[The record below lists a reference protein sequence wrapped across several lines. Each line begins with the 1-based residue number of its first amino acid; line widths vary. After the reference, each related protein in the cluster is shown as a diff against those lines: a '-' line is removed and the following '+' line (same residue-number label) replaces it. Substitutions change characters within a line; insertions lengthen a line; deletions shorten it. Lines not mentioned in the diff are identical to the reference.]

1 MKYQLKDIAEYAKV
15 SVSTVCRV
23 INNND
28 VVKADTRERVLD
40 AIEALDYRVDNIF
53 ARSQTVANYS
63 IGIFL
68 REDDYKKTSEMKFGI
83 DKRTETIAFKEQIES
98 FGGKVELYEMDEI
111 LHIDPTEL
119 LGKDKIDGVIIFGAG
134 DEDKKLLLHLQAAG
148 IPFIVTNGISD
159 FVREN
164 KMSFVEYDDSA
175 GISEIIKYFNKK
187 DRKHLA
193 MINGPD
199 QMWVCQERRNAF
211 YHYIKEYK
219 IADEPEFYFSGEF
232 DFKTGQDGVR
242 SLAEKGLLD
251 RINGIICG
259 SDVIAIGVISEIIN
273 LGKKIPEEI
282 ALFGYDDTPI
292 CEYFNPPIS
301 SIKRDLKHYSSY
313 IVERLYDLVRTENK
327 LHIQIYIKTY
337 PIFRKSS

>member
-1 MKYQLKDIAEYAKV
+1 MKYQMKDIAEQAKV

-23 INNND
+23 INNKD
-28 VVKADTRERVLD
+28 IVKADTRERVLN

-53 ARSQTVANYS
+53 ARSQTVANYT

-68 REDDYKKTSEMKFGI
+68 RENDYKKTSEINIGI
-83 DKRTETIAFKEQIES
+83 DKITETIAFKEQIES

-111 LHIDPTEL
+111 HNINPAEL
-119 LGKDKIDGVIIFGAG
+119 LRKDKINGVIIFGAG
-134 DEDKKLLLHLQAAG
+134 DEDKELLLHLQSSG

-159 FVREN
+159 FIRKN
-164 KMSFVEYDDSA
+164 KMSFIEYDDSA
-175 GISEIIKYFNKK
+175 GISEIIRYFKGK
-187 DRKHLA
+187 DRTCLA

-211 YHYIKEYK
+211 YHYINEYG
-219 IADEPEFYFSGEF
+219 IADKPEFYFSGEF
-232 DFKTGQDGVR
+232 DFKTGQDGVKL
-242 SLAEKGLLD
+242 LAEKGLID
-251 RINGIICG
+251 RVNGIICG
-259 SDVIAIGVISEIIN
+259 SDVIAIGVIRELVN

-301 SIKRDLKHYSSY
+301 SIKRDLKNYSSY
-313 IVERLYDLVRTENK
+313 IVERLYDLIRTGNK
-327 LHIQIYIKTY
+327 LQIQIYIKTY
-337 PIFRKSS
+337 PIFRQSS

>member
-1 MKYQLKDIAEYAKV
+1 MKYQMKDIAEYAKV

-23 INNND
+23 INNKD
-28 VVKADTRERVLD
+28 VVKADTRDRVLD

-53 ARSQTVANYS
+53 ARSQSVANYT

-68 REDDYKKTSEMKFGI
+68 RENDYIKTSEIKFGM
-83 DKRTETIAFKEQIES
+83 DKMTETIAFRERIES

-119 LGKDKIDGVIIFGAG
+119 LQKAKIDGVIVFGAG
-134 DEDKKLLLHLQAAG
+134 DEDKELLLRLQATG

-159 FVREN
+159 FIRDN
-164 KMSFVEYDDSA
+164 RMSFVEYDDFA
-175 GISEIIKYFNKK
+175 GISEILQYFNKK
-187 DRKHLA
+187 NRKHLA

-211 YHYIKEYK
+211 YHYLKEYE
-219 IADEPEFYFSGEF
+219 IANEPEFYFSGEF
-232 DFKTGQDGVR
+232 DFKTGQNGVR
-242 SLAEKGLLD
+242 LLFEKGLLD
-251 RINGIICG
+251 KVDGIICG
-259 SDVIAIGVISEIIN
+259 SDIIAIGVIREIVN
-273 LGKKIPEEI
+273 LGKKIPEQI

-313 IVERLYDLVRTENK
+313 IVERLYDLIRTKNK